1 MTTDV
6 PAPTLA
12 GQSPGLG
19 DGMPPG
25 GGAGGGGGGGGDPG
39 AADDDP
45 QPATVLPIPIANM
58 VRNMAEPPTARPTD
72 ARKSRLAIRG
82 LPELIVGLYT
92 GPALLIRHAPLSE
105 VAIQ

>member
-25 GGAGGGGGGGGDPG
+25 GGGGGGGGGGDPG

-45 QPATVLPIPIANM
+45 QPATLLPIPIANM
-58 VRNMAEPPTARPTD
+58 VRSMTEPPTARPTD

-82 LPELIVGLYT
+82 LSELIVGLYT
-92 GPALLIRHAPLSE
+92 EPALLTRHAPLRE
-105 VAIQ
+105 AAVE